1 MVNTSLHSG
10 KNNPG
15 LNPAGN
21 PAPEPTVIRPS
32 GPKPNFE
39 VRVSFF
45 IIIALILLSIGYGW
59 LKSFSLFH
67 PPQRFTV
74 FFHDVEG
81 LNTNA
86 TVNTNGVRVGIVE
99 KIELKKNLV
108 YVHLKINTEDVR
120 IPEHSRFT
128 IQTLGMVGAKYVEIT
143 IPQEALSDATSVD
156 APVKTHML
164 SEQDAPQPGEDP
176 VRMELYIS
184 GIASQIGNL
193 DIKGIE
199 NRVKSSL
206 DAIKATSEKYGAAA
220 PQLSEAAKGLNRV
233 ANKADSAVG
242 SAGRFFDKGTT
253 SLDSITA
260 MTGDFRTT
268 AQRANKILANPYMSQ
283 DLRKTAEQVRIAS
296 ENIHNAMS
304 QLNQTVGDEKVR
316 TDLRGMLERMQ
327 TSTENISKSMQLVN
341 RVANDQGLR
350 SDIKEIVTKANT
362 AIDKVNSVVDQ
373 PQFGGDLLKTMTQ
386 VRTTA
391 ADVDKAAIQINETI
405 SQPHWLR
412 KALLF
417 GGKVKTKTV
426 TKDKHGNKK
435 VTTEETTHVP
445 AGDAKA
451 SGDSKS
457 DLKTDAKS
465 DAKIDEKADAK
476 SDGKSDSSK

>member
-15 LNPAGN
+15 INSAAK

-39 VRVSFF
+39 VRVGFF
-45 IIIALILLSIGYGW
+45 VTVALILLSVGYGW

-156 APVKTHML
+156 SQVKTHML

-184 GIASQIGNL
+184 SIASQIGNL

-199 NRVKSSL
+199 NRIKGSL
-206 DAIKATSEKYGAAA
+206 DAIKSTSVAYGQAA

-242 SAGRFFDKGTT
+242 SAGKFFDKGTT
-253 SLDSITA
+253 SLDSINA
-260 MTGDFRTT
+260 MAGDFRTT

-283 DLRKTAEQVRIAS
+283 DLKKTAEQVRIAS
-296 ENIHNAMS
+296 ENIHNAMG

-316 TDLRGMLERMQ
+316 TDLRGMLDKMQ
-327 TSTENISKSMQLVN
+327 TSTENIAKSIQVVN
-341 RVANDQGLR
+341 KVANDQGLR
-350 SDIKEIVTKANT
+350 SDMKEIVTKANT
-362 AIDKVNSVVDQ
+362 AIDKVNSVVNQ
-373 PQFGGDLLKTMTQ
+373 PQFGGDLVKTMTT
-386 VRTTA
+386 VRTAA
-391 ADVDKAAIQINETI
+391 ADVDKAAIQINDTI
-405 SQPHWLR
+405 TQKHWLR
-412 KALLF
+412 TAFF
-417 GGKVKTKTV
+417 GGGKTKKKTV
-426 TKDKHGNKK
+426 TKDSKGHKK
-435 VTTEETTHVP
+435 ITTEETTHVP
-445 AGDAKA
+445 ATGAESTQDA
-451 SGDSKS
+451 SGAAPDSGNATNLAKP
-457 DLKTDAKS
+457 DAMNVAKP
-465 DAKIDEKADAK
+465 DAMK
-476 SDGKSDSSK
+476 